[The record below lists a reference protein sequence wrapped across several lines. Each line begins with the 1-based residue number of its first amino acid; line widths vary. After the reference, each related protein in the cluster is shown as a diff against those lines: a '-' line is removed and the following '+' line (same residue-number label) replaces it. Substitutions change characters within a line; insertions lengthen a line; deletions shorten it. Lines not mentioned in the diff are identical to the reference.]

1 MFYFL
6 ENFDIANYADDST
19 PYKADK
25 NIEFAVNNLEHL
37 STIFFKWLNSNYMKV
52 NTGKSHLLISR
63 NVRAKANTDN
73 NYVES
78 K

>member
-6 ENFDIANYADDST
+6 ENFDIPNDADDST

-37 STIFFKWLNSNYMKV
+37 STFFFK
-52 NTGKSHLLISR
+52 
-63 NVRAKANTDN
+63 
-73 NYVES
+73 
-78 K
+78 